1 MSHGHKQSLPW
12 IQKGAMTHDAEQQD
26 LIILLKNSR
35 DQEREERLR
44 AMMLLDLVQ
53 VLTSQTSLETI
64 YTELL
69 ALLRKSLR
77 FEASVIIKG
86 KAFYPMSVVATD
98 NPRFLNSVW
107 APHNLFY
114 RLYEGQ
120 PIIAHN
126 TSLVREW
133 QELPE
138 SIREKT
144 GSALHIPLRLDYPLF
159 MICTHPDKAF
169 FTRTD
174 LALAQKI
181 GPLAYQAFQIIE
193 AKSEAEISS
202 KAKSEFLAVMSHE
215 IRTPLNGVMGMT
227 NLLMDTSLNPKQID
241 YVRTIKHSGETLLV
255 LINELLDFSK
265 VEAGKLEL
273 EEIAFDIFELVE
285 TTADM
290 LCQRAFEKNIEII
303 VDVDTHLPR
312 MIKSDPSRI
321 RQVLLNLLGNAIK
334 FTHEGEI
341 LLRCEWS
348 HCDTTTGD
356 LILKF
361 SVIDSGIGIPKDK
374 LETIFDK
381 FSQADSSTTRK
392 YGGTGLGLAISKKI
406 VQALTG
412 ELGVRSTLGT
422 GSTFWFA
429 IPVRQEEGAK
439 QSIQEEFLHLLTNR
453 KFHIIEDS
461 PASAA
466 ALGRLIST
474 MGGTSTYQ
482 ILSSND
488 AALRSEELLDN
499 AGIFIDGGLPEMT
512 IRDIMSVLS
521 NLTKAAP
528 KVFFTSSAYHAD
540 DAKFRTPEIA
550 QYSLLKPLR
559 LTQLARC
566 LCSAFDISLQITEHH
581 SQDEI
586 LTSSSSKHI
595 RILVAEDNLIN
606 QKVVMGMLEKHG
618 YRVDVVSD
626 GTEAVE
632 AADTMPYDIILM
644 DMQMPIMDGIQA
656 TKAIRA
662 MKHQGN
668 RVPIIALTANVQ
680 ESDRKKCLAAGM
692 NGFLSKPVRWKS
704 LIESIDRLL
713 GHPKV
718 GL

>member
-1 MSHGHKQSLPW
+1 MKHH
-12 IQKGAMTHDAEQQD
+12 AELQD
-26 LIILLKNSR
+26 LVILLKKSR
-35 DQEREERLR
+35 DQERQERQNI
-44 AMMLLDLVQ
+44 MMLLDLVQ
-53 VLTSQTSLETI
+53 VLTSQTSLGTI

-69 ALLRKSLR
+69 ALLRKPLR

-86 KAFYPMSVVATD
+86 KEFHPMSVVATD
-98 NPRFLNSVW
+98 DPRFLDSIW
-107 APHNLFY
+107 SPHNLFY
-114 RLYEGQ
+114 RLYDGQ

-126 TSLVREW
+126 TDLVKEW

-138 SIREKT
+138 EIRKMT

-159 MICTHPDKAF
+159 MICTHPTKAF
-169 FTRTD
+169 FTPTD

-181 GPLAYQAFQIIE
+181 GPLAYQALQIIE

-227 NLLMDTSLNPKQID
+227 NLLMDTSLSPKQID

-273 EEIAFDIFELVE
+273 EEIAFDLFELVE

-290 LCQRAFEKNIEII
+290 LCQRAFEKNIEI
-303 VDVDTHLPR
+303 VLDVDTSLPR
-312 MIKSDPSRI
+312 MVKSDPSRI

-334 FTHEGEI
+334 FTEEGEI

-356 LILKF
+356 LVLKF
-361 SVIDSGIGIPKDK
+361 SVVDSGIGIPKDK

-406 VQALTG
+406 VHVLLG
-412 ELGVRSTLGT
+412 ELGVRSTIGL
-422 GSTFWFA
+422 GSTFWFS
-429 IPVRQEEGAK
+429 IPVRQEESSK
-439 QSIQEEFLHLLTNR
+439 ESIQEEFLHLLDNR

-466 ALGRLIST
+466 ALGRLIAT
-474 MGGTSTYQ
+474 LGGSSTYQ
-482 ILSSND
+482 ILSPDDLVLSS
-488 AALRSEELLDN
+488 RELFGC
-499 AGIFIDGGLPEMT
+499 AGVFVDGGLPEDT
-512 IRDIMSVLS
+512 IREVMSLLS
-521 NLTKAAP
+521 NSTDGP
-528 KVFFTSSAYHAD
+528 QKVFFTSSAYHAD
-540 DAKFRTPEIA
+540 DAKFKVPSVA
-550 QYSLLKPLR
+550 QYSLLKPIR

-566 LCSAFDISLQITEHH
+566 LCSAYDIPLQIAENN

-662 MKHQGN
+662 MKHQGH

-692 NGFLSKPVRWKS
+692 NGFLCKPVRWKN
-704 LIESIDRLL
+704 LIESIDRVL

-718 GL
+718 SL